1 MSRPLRIEYS
11 GSWYHVM
18 NRGRWSKS
26 IFPDKQDYEEF
37 QSLRNMTE
45 KLKSMQE
52 KYKKILA

>member
-1 MSRPLRIEYS
+1 
-11 GSWYHVM
+11 M
-18 NRGRWSKS
+18 NRGRWSES
-26 IFPDKQDYEEF
+26 IFSDKQDHEEF